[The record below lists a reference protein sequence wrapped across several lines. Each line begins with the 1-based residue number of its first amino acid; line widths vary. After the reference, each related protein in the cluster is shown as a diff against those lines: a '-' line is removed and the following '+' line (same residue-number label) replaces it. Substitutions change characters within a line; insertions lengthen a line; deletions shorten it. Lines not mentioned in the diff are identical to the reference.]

1 MKITNIYYI
10 VDSSVKTRGETANR
24 IKQNITKVARAL
36 KFCPH
41 KTKLHIIG
49 YNDKAF
55 FVHPF
60 NAYLPHG
67 NPDFGEGLKMLEN
80 VMNYGNKYTTAKTR
94 SVFIWHTADNVLE
107 GWQTPLER
115 LFHKKEFA
123 FGLRY
128 VVYYGNPDK
137 YTKQAHYRFAEA
149 PDKILRH
156 FSEGR
161 LCSLVPVC
169 HKCQRYGVYPN
180 PNTKRERNTCLAIH
194 RWKYRKNTCSISI
207 KTATLSQRA

>member
-1 MKITNIYYI
+1 MKTTNIYYI
-10 VDSSVKTRGETANR
+10 IDTSVKTRGIVANR

-36 KFCPH
+36 EFCPY

-80 VMNYGNKYTTAKTR
+80 VMNYGNKYPTEKTR

-107 GWQTPLER
+107 GWQAPLER

-137 YTKQAHYRFAEA
+137 YTKQAYYRFAEA

-161 LCSLVPVC
+161 LCSLI
-169 HKCQRYGVYPN
+169 
-180 PNTKRERNTCLAIH
+180 RNIQTH
-194 RWKYRKNTCSISI
+194 
-207 KTATLSQRA
+207 

>member
-1 MKITNIYYI
+1 MKTTNIYYI
-10 VDSSVKTRGETANR
+10 IDTSVKTRGIVANR

-36 KFCPH
+36 EFCPY

-49 YNDKAF
+49 YSDKAF

-80 VMNYGNKYTTAKTR
+80 VMNYGNKYPTAKTR

-107 GWQTPLER
+107 GWQSPLER

-137 YTKQAHYRFAEA
+137 YTKQAYYRFAEA

-161 LCSLVPVC
+161 LCSLIRTIHI
-169 HKCQRYGVYPN
+169 HKQVKSTLLRP
-180 PNTKRERNTCLAIH
+180 
-194 RWKYRKNTCSISI
+194 KNHGY
-207 KTATLSQRA
+207 

>member
-1 MKITNIYYI
+1 MGQEHRLSRKITKNYALTATWSWAFVILQKQGELSMKTTNIYYI
-10 VDSSVKTRGETANR
+10 VDCSVKTRGDTANR

-36 KFCPH
+36 QFCPY

-49 YNDKAF
+49 YRDKAF

-60 NAYLPHG
+60 NAYLSHG

-80 VMNYGNKYTTAKTR
+80 VMNYGNKYPTAKTR

-115 LFHKKEFA
+115 LFRKKEFA

-137 YTKQAHYRFAEA
+137 YTKQAYYRFAEA

-161 LCSLVPVC
+161 LCSLV
-169 HKCQRYGVYPN
+169 R
-180 PNTKRERNTCLAIH
+180 
-194 RWKYRKNTCSISI
+194 
-207 KTATLSQRA
+207 TLQTY